1 MITLKDIAK
10 KVGRSVT
17 TVSRALDDYD
27 DVSPETKALVRRVAA
42 EMGYTPSTLAQRL
55 QKKRTDTIG
64 LILPASGPRFSDP
77 FFSEFI
83 AGINR
88 QAGQMDYD
96 LLVST
101 HPPGER
107 EMQAY
112 QQNVRSRRVDGF
124 IVVRTRLQDARIE
137 YLRQSSFPFVSFGRT
152 EGKLDFPYVDE
163 DGESGMQLI
172 ADHLVDQG
180 YRQIGMIAG
189 PSFLMFAQHRR
200 RGLVRALEKYGIH
213 LKKDFVRE
221 GDLSQ
226 QGGYEQASQLLE
238 LPDPPTAIVAGNDL
252 MAFGAMSAAQDR
264 GLEVGKDIA
273 ITGFDD
279 IPMAEY
285 SHPPLTTLHQ
295 PIYQIGEKVCEMLI
309 LLILG
314 ERLEEEQIIL
324 QPRLI
329 VRQSSGASAR

>member
-1 MITLKDIAK
+1 MVTLKDIAK

-64 LILPASGPRFSDP
+64 LILPTSGPRFSDP

-83 AGINR
+83 AGINH
-88 QAGQMDYD
+88 QAGQMGYD

-112 QQNVRSRRVDGF
+112 RQNVQSRRVDGF
-124 IVVRTRLQDARIE
+124 IVVRTRCQDARIE
-137 YLRQSSFPFVSFGRT
+137 YLRQSNFPFVSFGRT
-152 EGKLDFPYVDE
+152 EGKLDFPFVDE

-172 ADHLVDQG
+172 ADHLIDVGHQ
-180 YRQIGMIAG
+180 QISMIAG
-189 PSFLMFAQHRR
+189 PSFLMFAKHRK
-200 RGLVRALEKYGIH
+200 RGLLGGLEKHGIQ
-213 LKKDFVRE
+213 LADEFIRE

-226 QGGYEQASQLLE
+226 QGGYEQASRLLE
-238 LPDPPTAIVAGNDL
+238 QPDPPTAIVAGNDL

-279 IPMAEY
+279 IPMAAY
-285 SHPPLTTLHQ
+285 SHPSLTTLHQ

-314 ERLEEEQIIL
+314 EKLEQEQIIL
-324 QPRLI
+324 EPRLI
-329 VRQSSGASAR
+329 IRQSTGAARR